1 VTQPVPRQVQP
12 VGLRVEPE
20 QDLGHGQADQLG
32 IGEARRLAGTA
43 ASFEADEEVID
54 GDVPC
59 RDEGV
64 ELGLHLPLLGA
75 LALLVTA
82 CFPSIANSDHSSS
95 SRSMGDQ
102 KPPRN
107 STQVLSGKALDADK
121 AKAPSHCGLPVP
133 GTAARSIPLPYRRSG
148 PSLGKL

>member
-1 VTQPVPRQVQP
+1 MGERLGRGSQALVGGGLLGQGGEEVSEPVPRQAQP
-12 VGLRVEPE
+12 AGLGVEAE

-32 IGEARRLAGTA
+32 VGEARRLAGTPPDA
-43 ASFEADEEVID
+43 EQDEEVVD

-82 CFPSIANSDHSSS
+82 CFPSITNSESS
-95 SRSMGDQ
+95 
-102 KPPRN
+102 
-107 STQVLSGKALDADK
+107 
-121 AKAPSHCGLPVP
+121 
-133 GTAARSIPLPYRRSG
+133 I
-148 PSLGKL
+148 

>member
-59 RDEGV
+59 CDEGV

-82 CFPSIANSDHSSS
+82 CFPSIANSE
-95 SRSMGDQ
+95 
-102 KPPRN
+102 
-107 STQVLSGKALDADK
+107 
-121 AKAPSHCGLPVP
+121 
-133 GTAARSIPLPYRRSG
+133 
-148 PSLGKL
+148 SLI